1 MVDKAIPQK
10 KTLEN
15 KFTYTFSLIK
25 NNPRALKD
33 DFSSRTDPYP
43 FESIMQIDQ
52 SSQNFSLLIP
62 FLSVLKFS
70 FQFKSQF
77 KLLSKI
83 RSLITLRVKCT
94 SSEYMEIFQITS
106 SR

>member
-1 MVDKAIPQK
+1 MTTICHKKSDGRKSNTSEK

-43 FESIMQIDQ
+43 FESIMQID
-52 SSQNFSLLIP
+52 
-62 FLSVLKFS
+62 
-70 FQFKSQF
+70 
-77 KLLSKI
+77 
-83 RSLITLRVKCT
+83 
-94 SSEYMEIFQITS
+94 
-106 SR
+106 